1 LAGPGG
7 LYAQYPGD
15 WGPTKIDSGI
25 VDLVGRANADI
36 YWATYEA
43 NYVAEEDIAQIAAW
57 GMNSIRLPFHY
68 NRFLAR
74 GVDLDTSGYAIVD
87 QLIEWC
93 RPHNLHIILDMHCAP
108 GSQSGSTSI
117 SDAPVPGRALLW
129 IDPLYQDLTVEI
141 WTQIAARYANETLI
155 AAYDVINEPVL
166 TDGATNKDMRA
177 FYLRLTDSIRTV
189 DQNHLLFFEGNWYA
203 TNFDDLPPRW
213 DDNMGFAFH
222 RYWGPP
228 TFTDI
233 QNMYNLSIA
242 QQIPIWLGETGENS
256 NTWYYDMTR
265 VAAEAGFG
273 WNWWTHKKFE
283 KITSPYSAKLPE
295 DYSRLQAYWNGTG
308 SKPSVNDAF
317 IILMQMADN
326 LRLEKCDYRPGVI
339 PALMEADFGL
349 AAQPWPA
356 GNPIPGFV
364 AAIDYDLGVQ
374 GQAYNDNTYWSTG
387 GNSSYNTGYGY
398 RNDGVDIEWSQN
410 TEIRPYNVGWTEDG
424 EWIQYTVQIAEAG
437 NYDINF
443 HVASAIDGS
452 RFQLLLNGS
461 TSLGGIITAPNTG
474 DWQNWQVLTVSDVEL
489 PAGEH
494 QIKLDILTGGTNF
507 LGFDFLGFGYTPVVR
522 GTQSTRFA
530 VYPNP
535 SNGQINALLPAGA
548 GQQAELILY
557 NVVGQEVWRA
567 TSAISGQ
574 QQRAASWQIPAAIR
588 QLLASGTYFYRLKTP
603 SGATNGKLLLL
614 TQP

>member
-1 LAGPGG
+1 
-7 LYAQYPGD
+7 
-15 WGPTKIDSGI
+15 
-25 VDLVGRANADI
+25 
-36 YWATYEA
+36 
-43 NYVAEEDIAQIAAW
+43 
-57 GMNSIRLPFHY
+57 
-68 NRFLAR
+68 
-74 GVDLDTSGYAIVD
+74 
-87 QLIEWC
+87 
-93 RPHNLHIILDMHCAP
+93 
-108 GSQSGSTSI
+108 
-117 SDAPVPGRALLW
+117 
-129 IDPLYQDLTVEI
+129 
-141 WTQIAARYANETLI
+141 
-155 AAYDVINEPVL
+155 
-166 TDGATNKDMRA
+166 
-177 FYLRLTDSIRTV
+177 
-189 DQNHLLFFEGNWYA
+189 
-203 TNFDDLPPRW
+203 
-213 DDNMGFAFH
+213 
-222 RYWGPP
+222 
-228 TFTDI
+228 
-233 QNMYNLSIA
+233 MYNLSIA

-364 AAIDYDLGVQ
+364 AAIDYDLGFRGRLITITRTGVQ
-374 GQAYNDNTYWSTG
+374 AATPPTIRGTVTAMMVSI
-387 GNSSYNTGYGY
+387 SSG
-398 RNDGVDIEWSQN
+398 RR
-410 TEIRPYNVGWTEDG
+410 IRKSDLTTSAGRKMVNG
-424 EWIQYTVQIAEAG
+424 IQYTVQIAEAG